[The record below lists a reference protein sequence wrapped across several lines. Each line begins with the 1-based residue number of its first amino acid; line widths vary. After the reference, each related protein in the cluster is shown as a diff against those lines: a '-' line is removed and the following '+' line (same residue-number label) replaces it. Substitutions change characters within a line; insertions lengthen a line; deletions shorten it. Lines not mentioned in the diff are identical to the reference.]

1 MGAVLD
7 TNIILE
13 LGRKGQGSDIFEKIS
28 SIDNT
33 FYITSITKF
42 EVLIGFPRKDELMWL
57 ELLPELPFDGKCAE
71 VASYIHRK
79 LRERGTPLS
88 FRDLFIASI
97 AIANNLALITMD
109 EDFTVL
115 RDMGFEIYLIKG

>member
-7 TNIILE
+7 TNVILE
-13 LGRKGQGSDIFEKIS
+13 LGRKGRGSDIFEKIS

-42 EVLIGFPRKDELMWL
+42 EVLVGFPRKEELMWL
-57 ELLPELPFDGKCAE
+57 KLLPELPFDDKCAE

-115 RDMGFEIYLIKG
+115 RDMGFEIHLIKG